1 MFTETLDDFRTWPT
15 ERLREARD
23 DAAREERRWTMRRI
37 AMDRVLDERR
47 ATDGCD
53 AVEWVAAR
61 DGIRTQQARAEV
73 EVARALEELPVIAA
87 AAEAGDLS
95 MAQLESLV
103 QLATPATDAAWAARG
118 KQAAPSDLARM
129 VRRHRVVSPEEME
142 ARREARE
149 FRWWRSGEML
159 QMRGAI
165 PDLDGVVVESVFE
178 HLIEQLRPA
187 KGEGWETRAHRGA
200 DALVGLCRDSV
211 RGVPGMP
218 EPSLMTAATSEAVRR
233 RSKPRK
239 RPWAPTIVIHM
250 GSEAQ
255 PSVAGV
261 PLAVETVQALIDDGS
276 RVREIR
282 DDDPLAPATGDAI
295 PAALREYVRAR
306 DPVCRVPGCGRSVD
320 LDIHHLQPRS
330 WGGHTDRHSVAM
342 LCPLHHALAVP
353 HGPWVLEGD
362 PEEVD
367 GLAWRR
373 IDEPGHADI
382 AARAG
387 PAA

>member
-15 ERLREARD
+15 ERLRVARD
-23 DAAREERRWTMRRI
+23 DAAREERRWMMRRI

-47 ATDGCD
+47 ATDGRD
-53 AVEWVAAR
+53 AVEWIAAR
-61 DGIRTQQARAEV
+61 DGVRTQQARAEV
-73 EVARALEELPVIAA
+73 EVARALEELPAIGA

-95 MAQLESLV
+95 MAQLESIV
-103 QLATPATDAAWAARG
+103 QLATPATDAAWATRG

-129 VRRHRVVSPEEME
+129 ARRQRAITPEEMA

-149 FRWWRSGEML
+149 FRWWRTGEML
-159 QMRGAI
+159 RVRGSI
-165 PDLDGVVVESVFE
+165 PDLDGVLVESVFE

-187 KGEGWETRAHRGA
+187 KGEAWDTRAHRGA
-200 DALVGLCRDSV
+200 DALVGVSRAATQ
-211 RGVPGMP
+211 GVAGMP
-218 EPSLMTAATSEAVRR
+218 EASPETVATLEGARR
-233 RSKPRK
+233 RAKPRK
-239 RPWAPTIVIHM
+239 RPWTPNIVIHM

-255 PSVAGV
+255 PSVQGM
-261 PLAVETVQALIDDGS
+261 PIAVETVQSLLADGA
-276 RVREIR
+276 RVREIH
-282 DDDPLAPATGDAI
+282 DDDPLAPATGDTI

-306 DPVCRVPGCGRSVD
+306 DPVCRVPGCGRGVD

-330 WGGHTDRHSVAM
+330 WGGRTDRNSVAM
-342 LCPLHHALAVP
+342 LCLLHHALAVP

-362 PEEVD
+362 PEQVD
-367 GLAWRR
+367 GLVWRR

>member
-15 ERLREARD
+15 ERLRAARD
-23 DAAREERRWTMRRI
+23 DAAREARRWTMRRI

-47 ATDGCD
+47 ATDGRD

-61 DGIRTQQARAEV
+61 DGVRTQQARAEV
-73 EVARALEELPVIAA
+73 EVARALEGLPVIAA

-95 MAQLESLV
+95 MAQLESIV
-103 QLATPATDAAWAARG
+103 QLATPVTDAAWAARG

-129 VRRHRVVSPEEME
+129 VRRQRVVTPEEMA

-159 QMRGAI
+159 RLRGAI
-165 PDLDGVVVESVFE
+165 PDIDGVLVESVFE

-187 KGEGWETRAHRGA
+187 KGEAWDTRGHRGA
-200 DALVGLCRDSV
+200 DALIGLCRDSTL
-211 RGVPGMP
+211 GIAGIP
-218 EPSLMTAATSEAVRR
+218 EASPETVATLDGARR
-233 RSKPRK
+233 RAKPRK
-239 RPWAPTIVIHM
+239 RPWTPSIVLHM

-255 PSVAGV
+255 PSVAGM
-261 PLAVETVQALIDDGS
+261 PIAVETVQTLLADGA
-276 RVREIR
+276 RVREVH
-282 DDDPLAPATGDAI
+282 DDDLLAPATGDAI
-295 PAALREYVRAR
+295 PAALRDYVRAR

-320 LDIHHLQPRS
+320 LDLHHLQPRS
-330 WGGHTDRHSVAM
+330 WGGRTDRHSVAT
-342 LCPLHHALAVP
+342 LCPIHHPLAVP

-362 PEEVD
+362 PEAVD
-367 GLAWRR
+367 GLVWRR
-373 IDEPGHADI
+373 IDEPGHGDV